1 MLGVSEIFYSLQGE
15 GEFIGTPSVFLRLG
29 GCNLKC
35 KGFGNQY
42 PKSDVSPSEILKR
55 GISKSDILEKQIVQ
69 SQIIGCDS
77 IYAANAKFSKEW
89 KFYHNAQELI
99 LAMQSLSDVKFDIVI
114 TGGEPTLQFHNP
126 ILLDTIKHFLQEGH
140 RICVESNGSVDFR
153 FDEVLKELYF
163 TLSVKLSNSG
173 EPLDKRIKPVVIQ
186 NIIDNAKNVVFKF
199 VLNAKMCEDG
209 SGILEIKDL
218 LSKLT
223 LKNNRIYLMPQGVS
237 IGELDVNIQK
247 IYPLCLKEGFSL
259 SDRIHIRIWGDK
271 KGV

>member
-35 KGFGNQY
+35 SGFGNQY
-42 PKSDVSPSEILKR
+42 TGST
-55 GISKSDILEKQIVQ
+55 
-69 SQIIGCDS
+69 IIGCDS

-89 KFYHNAQELI
+89 KFYENAQELI
-99 LAMQSLSDVKFDIVI
+99 FEIQSLSDVNFDIVI
-114 TGGEPTLQFHNP
+114 TGGEPTLQFGNP
-126 ILLDTIKHFLQEGH
+126 ILLETIKHFLQKGH
-140 RICVESNGSVDFR
+140 RISVESNGSVDFR

-173 EPLDKRIKPVVIQ
+173 EPINKRIKPSVIQ

-209 SGILEIKDL
+209 SAISEIKDL
-218 LSKLT
+218 LSKLN

-237 IGELDVNIQK
+237 VEELDKNIQK
-247 IYPLCLKEGFSL
+247 IYPLCLQEGFCL

-271 KGV
+271 RGV

>member
-29 GCNLKC
+29 GCNLRC
-35 KGFGNQY
+35 SGFGNQY
-42 PKSDVSPSEILKR
+42 TGST
-55 GISKSDILEKQIVQ
+55 
-69 SQIIGCDS
+69 IIGCDS

-89 KFYHNAQELI
+89 KFYENAQELI
-99 LAMQSLSDVKFDIVI
+99 FEIQSLSDVNFDIVI
-114 TGGEPTLQFHNP
+114 TGGEPTLQFGNP
-126 ILLDTIKHFLQEGH
+126 ILLETIKHFLQKGH
-140 RICVESNGSVDFR
+140 RISVESNGSVDFR

-173 EPLDKRIKPVVIQ
+173 EPINKRIKPSVIQ

-209 SGILEIKDL
+209 SAISEIKDL
-218 LSKLT
+218 LSKLN

-237 IGELDVNIQK
+237 VEELDKNIQK
-247 IYPLCLKEGFSL
+247 IYPLCLQEGFCL

-271 KGV
+271 RGV

>member
-35 KGFGNQY
+35 SGFGNQY
-42 PKSDVSPSEILKR
+42 TGST
-55 GISKSDILEKQIVQ
+55 
-69 SQIIGCDS
+69 IIGCDS

-89 KFYHNAQELI
+89 KFYENTQELI
-99 LAMQSLSDVKFDIVI
+99 FEIQSLSDVNFDIVI
-114 TGGEPTLQFHNP
+114 TGGEPTLQFGNP
-126 ILLDTIKHFLQEGH
+126 ILLETIKHFLQKGH
-140 RICVESNGSVDFR
+140 RISVESNGSVDFR

-173 EPLDKRIKPVVIQ
+173 EPINRRIKPSVIQ

-209 SGILEIKDL
+209 SAISEIKDL
-218 LSKLT
+218 LSKLN

-237 IGELDVNIQK
+237 VEELDKNIQK
-247 IYPLCLKEGFSL
+247 IYPLCLQEGFCL

-271 KGV
+271 RGV

>member
-29 GCNLKC
+29 GCNLRC
-35 KGFGNQY
+35 SGFGNQY
-42 PKSDVSPSEILKR
+42 TGST
-55 GISKSDILEKQIVQ
+55 
-69 SQIIGCDS
+69 IIGCDS

-89 KFYHNAQELI
+89 KFYENAQELI
-99 LAMQSLSDVKFDIVI
+99 FEIQSLSDVNFDIVI
-114 TGGEPTLQFHNP
+114 TGGEPTLQFGNP
-126 ILLDTIKHFLQEGH
+126 ILLETIEHFLQKGH
-140 RICVESNGSVDFR
+140 RISVESNGSVDFR

-173 EPLDKRIKPVVIQ
+173 EPIDRRIKPSVIQ

-209 SGILEIKDL
+209 SAISEIKDL
-218 LSKLT
+218 LSKLN

-237 IGELDVNIQK
+237 VEELDKNIQK
-247 IYPLCLKEGFSL
+247 IYPLCLQEGFCL

-271 KGV
+271 RGV

>member
-15 GEFIGTPSVFLRLG
+15 GEFIGTPSIFLRLG

-35 KGFGNQY
+35 SGFGNQY
-42 PKSDVSPSEILKR
+42 TGST
-55 GISKSDILEKQIVQ
+55 
-69 SQIIGCDS
+69 IIGCDS

-89 KFYHNAQELI
+89 KFYENAQELI
-99 LAMQSLSDVKFDIVI
+99 LKIQSLSDVNFDIVI
-114 TGGEPTLQFHNP
+114 TGGEPTLQFGNP
-126 ILLDTIKHFLQEGH
+126 ILLETIKHFLQKGH
-140 RICVESNGSVDFR
+140 RISVESNGSVDFR

-173 EPLDKRIKPVVIQ
+173 EPINKRIKPSAIQ

-209 SGILEIKDL
+209 SAISEIKDL
-218 LSKLT
+218 LSKLN

-237 IGELDVNIQK
+237 VEELDKNIQK
-247 IYPLCLKEGFSL
+247 IYPLCLQEGFCL

-271 KGV
+271 RGV

>member
-35 KGFGNQY
+35 SGFGNQY
-42 PKSDVSPSEILKR
+42 TGST
-55 GISKSDILEKQIVQ
+55 
-69 SQIIGCDS
+69 IIGCDS

-89 KFYHNAQELI
+89 KFYENAQELI
-99 LAMQSLSDVKFDIVI
+99 FEIQSLSDVNFDIVI
-114 TGGEPTLQFHNP
+114 TGGEPTLQFGNP
-126 ILLDTIKHFLQEGH
+126 ILLETIKHFLQKGH
-140 RICVESNGSVDFR
+140 RISVESNGSVDFR

-173 EPLDKRIKPVVIQ
+173 EPINRRIKPSVIQ

-209 SGILEIKDL
+209 SAISEIKDL
-218 LSKLT
+218 LSKLN

-237 IGELDVNIQK
+237 VEELDKNIQK
-247 IYPLCLKEGFSL
+247 IYPLCLQEGFCL

-271 KGV
+271 RGV

>member
-29 GCNLKC
+29 GCNLRC
-35 KGFGNQY
+35 SGFGNQY
-42 PKSDVSPSEILKR
+42 TGST
-55 GISKSDILEKQIVQ
+55 
-69 SQIIGCDS
+69 IIGCDS

-89 KFYHNAQELI
+89 KFYENAQELI
-99 LAMQSLSDVKFDIVI
+99 FEIQSLSDVNFDIVI
-114 TGGEPTLQFHNP
+114 TGGEPTLQFGNP
-126 ILLDTIKHFLQEGH
+126 ILLETIKHFLQKGH
-140 RICVESNGSVDFR
+140 RISVESNGSVDFR

-173 EPLDKRIKPVVIQ
+173 EPIDRRIKPSVIQ

-209 SGILEIKDL
+209 SAISEIKDL
-218 LSKLT
+218 LSKLN

-237 IGELDVNIQK
+237 VEELDKNIQK
-247 IYPLCLKEGFSL
+247 IYPLCLQEGFCL

-271 KGV
+271 RGV

>member
-35 KGFGNQY
+35 SGFGNQY
-42 PKSDVSPSEILKR
+42 TGST
-55 GISKSDILEKQIVQ
+55 
-69 SQIIGCDS
+69 IIGCDS

-89 KFYHNAQELI
+89 KFYENAQELI
-99 LAMQSLSDVKFDIVI
+99 FEIQSLSDVNFDIVI
-114 TGGEPTLQFHNP
+114 TGGEPTLQFGNP
-126 ILLDTIKHFLQEGH
+126 ILLETIKYFLQKGH
-140 RICVESNGSVDFR
+140 RISVESNGSVDFR

-173 EPLDKRIKPVVIQ
+173 EPINRRIKPSVIQ

-209 SGILEIKDL
+209 SAISEIKDL
-218 LSKLT
+218 LSKLN

-237 IGELDVNIQK
+237 VEELDKNIQK
-247 IYPLCLKEGFSL
+247 IYPLCLQEGFCL

-271 KGV
+271 RGV

>member
-35 KGFGNQY
+35 SGFGNQY
-42 PKSDVSPSEILKR
+42 TGST
-55 GISKSDILEKQIVQ
+55 
-69 SQIIGCDS
+69 IIGCDS

-89 KFYHNAQELI
+89 KFYENAQELI
-99 LAMQSLSDVKFDIVI
+99 FEIQSLSDVNFDIVI
-114 TGGEPTLQFHNP
+114 TGGEPTLQFGNP
-126 ILLDTIKHFLQEGH
+126 ILLETIKHFLQKGH
-140 RICVESNGSVDFR
+140 RISVESNGSVDFR

-173 EPLDKRIKPVVIQ
+173 EPINKRIKPSVIQ

-209 SGILEIKDL
+209 SAISEIKDL
-218 LSKLT
+218 LLKLN

-237 IGELDVNIQK
+237 VEELDKNIQK
-247 IYPLCLKEGFSL
+247 IYPLCLQEGFCL

-271 KGV
+271 RGV

>member
-29 GCNLKC
+29 GCNLRC
-35 KGFGNQY
+35 SGFGNQY
-42 PKSDVSPSEILKR
+42 TGST
-55 GISKSDILEKQIVQ
+55 
-69 SQIIGCDS
+69 IIGCDS

-89 KFYHNAQELI
+89 KFYENAQELI
-99 LAMQSLSDVKFDIVI
+99 LKIQSLSDVNFDIVI
-114 TGGEPTLQFHNP
+114 TGGEPTLQFGNP
-126 ILLDTIKHFLQEGH
+126 ILLETIKHFLQKGH
-140 RICVESNGSVDFR
+140 RISVESNGSVDFR

-173 EPLDKRIKPVVIQ
+173 EPINKRIKPSVIQ

-209 SGILEIKDL
+209 SAISEIKDL
-218 LSKLT
+218 LSKLN

-237 IGELDVNIQK
+237 VEELDKNIQK
-247 IYPLCLKEGFSL
+247 IYPLCLQEGFCL

-271 KGV
+271 RGV

>member
-35 KGFGNQY
+35 SGFGNQY
-42 PKSDVSPSEILKR
+42 AGST
-55 GISKSDILEKQIVQ
+55 
-69 SQIIGCDS
+69 IIGCDS

-89 KFYHNAQELI
+89 KFYENAQELI
-99 LAMQSLSDVKFDIVI
+99 LKIQSLSDVNFDIVI
-114 TGGEPTLQFHNP
+114 TGGEPTLQFNNP
-126 ILLDTIKHFLQEGH
+126 ILLETIKHFLQKGH
-140 RICVESNGSVDFR
+140 RISVESNGSVDFR

-173 EPLDKRIKPVVIQ
+173 EPINKRIKPPVIQ

-209 SGILEIKDL
+209 SAISEIKDL
-218 LSKLT
+218 LSKLN

-237 IGELDVNIQK
+237 VEELDKNIQK
-247 IYPLCLKEGFSL
+247 IYPICLQEGFCL

-271 KGV
+271 RGV

>member
-29 GCNLKC
+29 GCNLRC
-35 KGFGNQY
+35 SGFGNQY
-42 PKSDVSPSEILKR
+42 TGST
-55 GISKSDILEKQIVQ
+55 
-69 SQIIGCDS
+69 IIGCDS

-89 KFYHNAQELI
+89 KFYENAQELI
-99 LAMQSLSDVKFDIVI
+99 FEIQSLSDVNFDIVI
-114 TGGEPTLQFHNP
+114 TGGEPTLQFGNP
-126 ILLDTIKHFLQEGH
+126 ILLETIKHFLQKGH
-140 RICVESNGSVDFR
+140 RISVESNGSVDFR

-173 EPLDKRIKPVVIQ
+173 EPINRRIKPSVIQ

-209 SGILEIKDL
+209 SAISEIKDL
-218 LSKLT
+218 LSKLN

-237 IGELDVNIQK
+237 VEELDKNIQK
-247 IYPLCLKEGFSL
+247 IYPLCLQEGFCL

-271 KGV
+271 RGV

>member
-35 KGFGNQY
+35 SGFGNQY
-42 PKSDVSPSEILKR
+42 TGST
-55 GISKSDILEKQIVQ
+55 
-69 SQIIGCDS
+69 IIGCDS

-89 KFYHNAQELI
+89 KFYENTQELI
-99 LAMQSLSDVKFDIVI
+99 FEIQSLSDVNFDIVI
-114 TGGEPTLQFHNP
+114 TGGEPTLQFGNP
-126 ILLDTIKHFLQEGH
+126 ILLETIKHFLQKGH
-140 RICVESNGSVDFR
+140 RISVESNGSVDFR

-173 EPLDKRIKPVVIQ
+173 EPINKRIKPSVIQ

-209 SGILEIKDL
+209 SAISEIKDL
-218 LSKLT
+218 LSKLN

-237 IGELDVNIQK
+237 VEELDKNIQK
-247 IYPLCLKEGFSL
+247 IYPLCLQEGFCL

-271 KGV
+271 RGV

>member
-35 KGFGNQY
+35 SGFGNRY
-42 PKSDVSPSEILKR
+42 IGSD
-55 GISKSDILEKQIVQ
+55 
-69 SQIIGCDS
+69 IIGCDS

-89 KFYHNAQELI
+89 KFYENPQALI
-99 LAMQSLSDVKFDIVI
+99 FEIQSLSDINFDIVI
-114 TGGEPTLQFHNP
+114 TGGEPTLQFGNP
-126 ILLDTIKHFLQEGH
+126 ILLETIKYFLQKGH
-140 RICVESNGSVDFR
+140 RISVESNASVDFR
-153 FDEVLKELYF
+153 FNDALKELHF

-173 EPLDKRIKPVVIQ
+173 EAMSKRIKPPIIQ

-199 VLNAKMCEDG
+199 VLNSKMCEDG

-218 LSKLT
+218 LSKLN
-223 LKNNRIYLMPQGVS
+223 LKNNRVYLMPQGVS
-237 IGELDVNIQK
+237 VEELDKNIQK
-247 IYPLCLKEGFSL
+247 IYPLCLQEGFCL

-271 KGV
+271 RGV